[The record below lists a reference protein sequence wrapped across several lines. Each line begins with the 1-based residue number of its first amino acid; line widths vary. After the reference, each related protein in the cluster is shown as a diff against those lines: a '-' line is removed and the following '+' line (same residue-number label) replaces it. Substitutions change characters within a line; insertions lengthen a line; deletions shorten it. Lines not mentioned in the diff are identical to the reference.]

1 MALIAACRHLAHLVL
16 KLLECAD
23 VRDTAHRIECS
34 DWLGTD
40 VFAPSGDNVDHRHA
54 WPHALQRV
62 PAHITA
68 LVALDHDGISLEAVI
83 GCQRPFDQR
92 TTTTAYV
99 FGVVP
104 YLQHDEFGTRLDWR
118 GVCLGGVST
127 AVFSL
132 LLVRVPRKRKDPG
145 EVGRA

>member
-1 MALIAACRHLAHLVL
+1 MRYLAGLVYTL
-16 KLLECAD
+16 
-23 VRDTAHRIECS
+23 
-34 DWLGTD
+34 
-40 VFAPSGDNVDHRHA
+40 
-54 WPHALQRV
+54 
-62 PAHITA
+62 
-68 LVALDHDGISLEAVI
+68 LVALTWGFWREQATDEGGVA
-83 GCQRPFDQR
+83 FDQR

-132 LLVRVPRKRKDPG
+132 LLVRVASKRKDPG
-145 EVGRA
+145 EAGRA